1 MQETT
6 IANTIVKKEFDKST
20 EKFHV
25 IASWVG
31 LILNMIW
38 FISDYFIIE
47 EYFFRFLIFRIAVSS
62 ASAFILLFRKSLGIS
77 IYTCMFILVLGISV
91 QNAYMWS
98 VMDIAHFQKHAFAYM
113 VLFIGVGMLVLWE
126 IRLSLLLG
134 VTTILANIIFYKIN
148 SRLSVDEFLING
160 GLITLSVVVF
170 CVFLIRTRYRLIYN
184 DIRIRLELE
193 RSKQVIEQ
201 KHEEVVLQK
210 IEIQNQKDTL
220 EEKNREI
227 TDSINYAKNIQ
238 SAFIPSEEKFNSY
251 FRDSFVLFK
260 PKDIVSGDFYWVHS
274 KNDLVFYVTADC
286 TGHGVPGGFMT
297 MLGLSFLDEIIAS
310 QNIMSP
316 SEVLNLLRDKIISTL
331 NQSGTVGQNKDGM
344 DITICCINK
353 KTKELTYSSA
363 NNDMYIVRNPLNLT
377 EEKEFIIL
385 KANRQPCG
393 YSDLN
398 KPFTQAVVQ
407 LREGDSLYTFT
418 DGFAD
423 QFGGPKGKKFRYKQ
437 FEQTLLKNSHM
448 GFAVQ
453 KSILNNENE
462 NWRGTLEQV
471 DDILVIGVKI

>member
-1 MQETT
+1 M
-6 IANTIVKKEFDKST
+6 
-20 EKFHV
+20 
-25 IASWVG
+25 
-31 LILNMIW
+31 
-38 FISDYFIIE
+38 
-47 EYFFRFLIFRIAVSS
+47 SS

-210 IEIQNQKDTL
+210 LKYKIRKTHWK
-220 EEKNREI
+220 KNREI

-274 KNDLVFYVTADC
+274 KMIWF
-286 TGHGVPGGFMT
+286 
-297 MLGLSFLDEIIAS
+297 
-310 QNIMSP
+310 
-316 SEVLNLLRDKIISTL
+316 LRDCRLHRTWCSRRIYD
-331 NQSGTVGQNKDGM
+331 N
-344 DITICCINK
+344 
-353 KTKELTYSSA
+353 A
-363 NNDMYIVRNPLNLT
+363 W
-377 EEKEFIIL
+377 FIL
-385 KANRQPCG
+385 SR
-393 YSDLN
+393 
-398 KPFTQAVVQ
+398 
-407 LREGDSLYTFT
+407 
-418 DGFAD
+418 
-423 QFGGPKGKKFRYKQ
+423 
-437 FEQTLLKNSHM
+437 
-448 GFAVQ
+448 
-453 KSILNNENE
+453 
-462 NWRGTLEQV
+462 
-471 DDILVIGVKI
+471 

>member
-160 GLITLSVVVF
+160 GDRKSVV
-170 CVFLIRTRYRLIYN
+170 
-184 DIRIRLELE
+184 
-193 RSKQVIEQ
+193 
-201 KHEEVVLQK
+201 
-210 IEIQNQKDTL
+210 
-220 EEKNREI
+220 
-227 TDSINYAKNIQ
+227 
-238 SAFIPSEEKFNSY
+238 
-251 FRDSFVLFK
+251 
-260 PKDIVSGDFYWVHS
+260 
-274 KNDLVFYVTADC
+274 
-286 TGHGVPGGFMT
+286 
-297 MLGLSFLDEIIAS
+297 
-310 QNIMSP
+310 
-316 SEVLNLLRDKIISTL
+316 
-331 NQSGTVGQNKDGM
+331 
-344 DITICCINK
+344 
-353 KTKELTYSSA
+353 
-363 NNDMYIVRNPLNLT
+363 
-377 EEKEFIIL
+377 
-385 KANRQPCG
+385 
-393 YSDLN
+393 
-398 KPFTQAVVQ
+398 
-407 LREGDSLYTFT
+407 
-418 DGFAD
+418 
-423 QFGGPKGKKFRYKQ
+423 
-437 FEQTLLKNSHM
+437 
-448 GFAVQ
+448 
-453 KSILNNENE
+453 
-462 NWRGTLEQV
+462 
-471 DDILVIGVKI
+471 

>member
-31 LILNMIW
+31 LILNIIW

-47 EYFFRFLIFRIAVSS
+47 EYFSRFLIFRVAVSS
-62 ASAFILLFRKSLGIS
+62 TSALILLFRKSLGIS

-126 IRLSLLLG
+126 IQLSLLL
-134 VTTILANIIFYKIN
+134 VITTILANIIFYKIN

-170 CVFLIRTRYRLIYN
+170 CVFLIRTRYRLTYN
-184 DIRIRLELE
+184 DIKIRLELE

-210 IEIQNQKDTL
+210 IEIQSQKDTL

-238 SAFIPSEEKFNSY
+238 NAFIPSEEKFNSY
-251 FRDSFVLFK
+251 FFSPGKALLVLHEGC
-260 PKDIVSGDFYWVHS
+260 D
-274 KNDLVFYVTADC
+274 
-286 TGHGVPGGFMT
+286 GV
-297 MLGLSFLDEIIAS
+297 A
-310 QNIMSP
+310 
-316 SEVLNLLRDKIISTL
+316 
-331 NQSGTVGQNKDGM
+331 
-344 DITICCINK
+344 
-353 KTKELTYSSA
+353 
-363 NNDMYIVRNPLNLT
+363 
-377 EEKEFIIL
+377 
-385 KANRQPCG
+385 
-393 YSDLN
+393 
-398 KPFTQAVVQ
+398 
-407 LREGDSLYTFT
+407 
-418 DGFAD
+418 
-423 QFGGPKGKKFRYKQ
+423 FGGDLF
-437 FEQTLLKNSHM
+437 
-448 GFAVQ
+448 
-453 KSILNNENE
+453 
-462 NWRGTLEQV
+462 
-471 DDILVIGVKI
+471 